1 MMAKLMFGEYDG
13 DQNDMAIDQEQ
24 EKTPEIE
31 LSQRVIRNLES
42 KLFQMLTN
50 SEILEDIE
58 VIVAQNQIQ
67 KRKV

>member
-1 MMAKLMFGEYDG
+1 MAKLMFGEYDG